1 VYINDGLEETRPPD
15 QQTIYHNENPGQAV
29 GQEGGEPAS
38 FNQFLKNRMDKLQT
52 LKE

>member
-1 VYINDGLEETRPPD
+1 LEEIKPPD
-15 QQTIYHNENPGQAV
+15 QQNENPGQAI
-29 GQEGGEPAS
+29 GQGGREQAS